1 MWLDEVDELFKGYV
15 PYYILVFL
23 PIFMLVST
31 ATPASAAHEFPA
43 YRMQHYDLHGVT
55 FGKYSVLTIIA
66 PAHSQPLLELY

>member
-1 MWLDEVDELFKGYV
+1 MWLDEVEELFKGYV

-55 FGKYSVLTIIA
+55 FGK
-66 PAHSQPLLELY
+66 